1 MYEEETTALCQA
13 NAKKD
18 DEIEGIV
25 EANTKKVVSLESKIE
40 QLNADI
46 KKEQAL
52 RDESEAEV
60 KRLTQQ
66 LAQESQTLT
75 LTYKA
80 KVDELQSQIQRLE
93 DAQNAL
99 VEERDGSLS
108 VLDQKDT
115 DIAILEQELAEKI
128 NEVHS
133 YNITLSNVN
142 SQLEEL
148 SNQHLLEKK
157 RADELTSTLNTLKQ
171 NTIPIEAESSD
182 NAIDSPL
189 RTYERKVQTLT
200 QQNLLSQQLL
210 NKKLGELSRLRSR
223 LNEMSTL
230 VPSLPANES
239 STGEVVAE
247 LKSTIDELT
256 RSSRQSKAQAKE
268 KLLRQNQTLE
278 TKEDRIQQLQK
289 EIDAMIETQK
299 EAKTSNEISDESI
312 KAKEKLR
319 LKNNIIK
326 QRDDAIAL
334 LNTQLNDL
342 EFEKKQVEQ
351 TLEEETK
358 RNAEFYRSYEMQVQA
373 IEDKLS
379 RKHASEIHELENEMN
394 ETIHRL
400 ELEIKGMTK
409 NETNNILQSG
419 KEITNSIRINELQAA
434 LQESKEKEVR
444 LINTNMMMKN
454 QIDNLEAQKK
464 LLAMS
469 ATDRDKS
476 REKSTTALELPSYYK
491 DSKRAR
497 LRRVLGSAWRR
508 ISGR

>member
-223 LNEMSTL
+223 LNEMTTL

-239 STGEVVAE
+239 STGVVAE

-358 RNAEFYRSYEMQVQA
+358 RNTEFYRSYEMQVQA

-379 RKHASEIHELENEMN
+379 RKHASEINELENEMN

-419 KEITNSIRINELQAA
+419 KDATNSIRINELQAA